1 MHLYYKLHAELP
13 FLTCSLLVLLA
24 ALTRGCRGFNELSYL
39 FSNTTT
45 TLMASTCSFTELW
58 PLAKWLSVWRGNRIR
73 LRVSTN
79 KIRVPNLICNYTLHN
94 YPNGKIS
101 TASNSCR
108 SSKLDIWRCSAFS
121 SHPPCLQIRKIHL
134 YGLPQM
140 DNDLETFKQ
149 T

>member
-1 MHLYYKLHAELP
+1 MIQGTNLP
-13 FLTCSLLVLLA
+13 NNIIVDKVIAAQHCFFQYDKCIYITSYMPSFRFLTCCSLSVLLA

-108 SSKLDIWRCSAFS
+108 SSKLDI
-121 SHPPCLQIRKIHL
+121 
-134 YGLPQM
+134 
-140 DNDLETFKQ
+140 
-149 T
+149 